1 MLKGI
6 PPVLSPDLLKTLA
19 EMGHGDRIVLGD
31 AYFAS
36 ATMAKKNR
44 LLRADGVPSL
54 ALVVRLPPLTA
65 RESCGEP
72 VAFVLDCTQTPAA

>member
-6 PPVLSPDLLKTLA
+6 PPVLSPDLPKTLA

-54 ALVVRLPPLTA
+54 ALVDAILQLMPLRVRAGRGPGRWLCA
-65 RESCGEP
+65 R
-72 VAFVLDCTQTPAA
+72 